1 LRKFANDINRNIKA
15 KKLGV
20 HSSQIEYMILVVTK
34 LEIPNFNNGGS
45 PHYDSSEDYSYD
57 ENNDRE
63 SERWKTMENRYD
75 SKCVVPIFAL
85 GKTFRCSRKFK
96 RPL

>member
-20 HSSQIEYMILVVTK
+20 HSSQIKDMILVVTE

-57 ENNDRE
+57 ENSDRIRE
-63 SERWKTMENRYD
+63 VEDNE
-75 SKCVVPIFAL
+75 
-85 GKTFRCSRKFK
+85 
-96 RPL
+96 